1 MGVGKRSPLAR
12 YVLSQWSPSS
22 RWTVV
27 EFVRFQRQAYER
39 STVLVRVF
47 YAASLLWAVQ
57 SAGSWASYADS
68 ETASPL
74 WPASWWF
81 GWVSVRTGV
90 NIIFGAYLVA
100 SVMALLFAE
109 RRIARAAYSL
119 TLLQYMAVINGFF
132 KIGHAFHAWLF
143 ISLVLVL
150 LPDGR
155 WHERQRIAD
164 RHHFLTVVW
173 LSQFVLLFFY
183 TLAGVWKV
191 AHAIEQYVGGET
203 SAFHVR
209 GFSLTLAKK
218 LLDSNELTVLG
229 DFLLRH
235 QLLGWALFLGA
246 MYIETFSVLI
256 AFRPRLH
263 RAWGAGLILFHIG
276 TQLAMD
282 IGFQQN
288 VLLLGIFIVCS
299 PFAPDR
305 VAARDVV
312 LDLPILRF
320 CARGLVP
327 LVSRSRIP
335 RRPRQLGKEA
345 A

>member
-1 MGVGKRSPLAR
+1 MSRGKRSPLAR
-12 YVLSQWSPSS
+12 HVVSHWSPSS
-22 RWTVV
+22 RWTAVD
-27 EFVRFQRQAYER
+27 FVRFQRQAYQR

-57 SAGSWASYADS
+57 SAGSWTNYAES

-74 WPASWWF
+74 WPAAWWF
-81 GWVSVRTGV
+81 DWVTVRTGV
-90 NIIFGAYLVA
+90 NIIFGAYLGA
-100 SVMALLFAE
+100 SVIALLFPE
-109 RRIARAAYSL
+109 RRIARAGYSL

-143 ISLVLVL
+143 VSLILIL

-155 WHERQRIAD
+155 WHARRRIAD
-164 RHHFLTVVW
+164 RHQFLIVVW

-183 TLAGVWKV
+183 TLAGVWKLT
-191 AHAIEQYVGGET
+191 HAIEQLFSGQT
-203 SAFHVR
+203 SAFHVQ
-209 GFSLTLAKK
+209 GFSLILGKK
-218 LLDSNELTVLG
+218 LLDSNELTVFG

-235 QLLGWALFLGA
+235 ELLGWALFLGA
-246 MYIETFSVLI
+246 MYVETFSVLV

-263 RAWGAGLILFHIG
+263 RVWGAGLILFHIG

-288 VLLLGIFIVCS
+288 VLLLGMFIVCS

-305 VAARDVV
+305 LTARDMV
-312 LDLPILRF
+312 LDLPIVRF
-320 CARGLVP
+320 CARGLLP
-327 LVSRSRIP
+327 LVSRSRTP
-335 RRPRQLGKEA
+335 RRATQLGKEA